1 MDAMIMLTRING
13 SRFALNCDLIERV
26 ESTHDTVLTLVD
38 GTRYL
43 VTESVDEVVESVRAY
58 RASIV
63 ALSHQLESIIEA
75 QPALRLVTDP
85 EAER

>member
-1 MDAMIMLTRING
+1 MITLTRING

-43 VTESVDEVVESVRAY
+43 VTESMGDVVEAVRAY

-63 ALSHQLESIIEA
+63 ALSHQLESLIVE

-85 EAER
+85 EVES

>member
-1 MDAMIMLTRING
+1 MIMLTRING

-43 VTESVDEVVESVRAY
+43 VTEGVEEVVEAVRAY
-58 RASIV
+58 RASVV
-63 ALSHQLESIIEA
+63 AISHSLETVIAE
-75 QPALRLVTDP
+75 QPMLRLVTDP
-85 EAER
+85 EVER

>member
-1 MDAMIMLTRING
+1 MITLTRING

-43 VTESVDEVVESVRAY
+43 VTESMDAVVEAVRAY
-58 RASIV
+58 RASVV
-63 ALSHQLESIIEA
+63 ALSHQLETVMQS

-85 EAER
+85 EVEH

>member
-1 MDAMIMLTRING
+1 MITLTRING

-43 VTESVDEVVESVRAY
+43 VTESMEDVVEAVRAY

-63 ALSHQLESIIEA
+63 ALSQQLEA
-75 QPALRLVTDP
+75 VLQPQPSLRLVTDP
-85 EAER
+85 EVEM

>member
-1 MDAMIMLTRING
+1 MITLTRING

-43 VTESVDEVVESVRAY
+43 VTESMDEVVEAVRAY
-58 RASIV
+58 RASVV
-63 ALSHQLESIIEA
+63 ALSHQLETVLQS

-85 EAER
+85 EVEH

>member
-1 MDAMIMLTRING
+1 MIMLTRING

-43 VTESVDEVVESVRAY
+43 VTEDVDTVVESVRAY
-58 RASIV
+58 RASVV
-63 ALSHQLESIIEA
+63 ALSHQLEAVIAE
-75 QPALRLVTDP
+75 QPQLRLVTDP

>member
-1 MDAMIMLTRING
+1 MIMLTRING

-43 VTESVDEVVESVRAY
+43 VTEGVEEVVEAVRAY
-58 RASIV
+58 RASVV
-63 ALSHQLESIIEA
+63 AISHSLQTVI
-75 QPALRLVTDP
+75 
-85 EAER
+85 AE

>member
-1 MDAMIMLTRING
+1 MIMLTRING
-13 SRFALNCDLIERV
+13 SQFALNCDLIERV

-43 VTESVDEVVESVRAY
+43 VTESVEEVVEAVRAY
-58 RASIV
+58 RASVV
-63 ALSHQLESIIEA
+63 AVSHQLEAVIQS
-75 QPALRLVTDP
+75 QPSLRLVTDP

>member
-1 MDAMIMLTRING
+1 MIMLTRING
-13 SRFALNCDLIERV
+13 SQFALNCDLIERI
-26 ESTHDTVLTLVD
+26 ESTHDTVITLVD

-43 VTESVDEVVESVRAY
+43 VTEGAEAVVEAVRAY

-63 ALSHQLESIIEA
+63 ALSNQIEA
-75 QPALRLVTDP
+75 VTSQPALRLVTEP

>member
-1 MDAMIMLTRING
+1 MIMLTRING

-43 VTESVDEVVESVRAY
+43 VTEGVEDVVEAVRAY
-58 RASIV
+58 RASVV
-63 ALSHQLESIIEA
+63 ALSHQLETVVAE
-75 QPALRLVTDP
+75 QPMLRLVTDP
-85 EAER
+85 DVER

>member
-1 MDAMIMLTRING
+1 MIMLTRING

-43 VTESVDEVVESVRAY
+43 VTEGVEEVVEAVRAY
-58 RASIV
+58 RASVV
-63 ALSHQLESIIEA
+63 ACPHQLEAVIQSSPRCA
-75 QPALRLVTDP
+75 W
-85 EAER
+85 

>member
-1 MDAMIMLTRING
+1 MIMLTRING

-43 VTESVDEVVESVRAY
+43 VTESVEEVVEAVRAY
-58 RASIV
+58 RASVV
-63 ALSHQLESIIEA
+63 ALSHQLETIIDS
-75 QPALRLVTDP
+75 QPLLRLVTDP
-85 EAER
+85 EVEH

>member
-1 MDAMIMLTRING
+1 MITLTRING

-26 ESTHDTVLTLVD
+26 ESAHDTVLTLTD

-43 VTESVDEVVESVRAY
+43 VTERVEEVVEAVRAY
-58 RASIV
+58 RASV
-63 ALSHQLESIIEA
+63 QALSSQLETVIAE
-75 QPALRLVTDP
+75 QPQLRLVTDP

>member
-1 MDAMIMLTRING
+1 MILLTRING

-43 VTESVDEVVESVRAY
+43 VTEGVEEVVEAVRAY
-58 RASIV
+58 RASVV
-63 ALSHQLESIIEA
+63 ALSQQLESIVSE

>member
-1 MDAMIMLTRING
+1 MIMLTRING

-63 ALSHQLESIIEA
+63 ALSHQLQSVIES

>member
-1 MDAMIMLTRING
+1 MIMLTRING
-13 SRFALNCDLIERV
+13 SQFALNCDLIERI
-26 ESTHDTVLTLVD
+26 ESTHDTVITLVD

-43 VTESVDEVVESVRAY
+43 VTEGAEAVVEAVRAY

-63 ALSHQLESIIEA
+63 ALSNHLEAVTA
-75 QPALRLVTDP
+75 QPALRLVTEP

>member
-1 MDAMIMLTRING
+1 MIMLTRING
-13 SRFALNCDLIERV
+13 SQFALNCDLIERV
-26 ESTHDTVLTLVD
+26 ESTHDTVLTLID

-43 VTESVDEVVESVRAY
+43 VTEAVEEVVEAVRAY

-63 ALSHQLESIIEA
+63 ALSHQLETVVQG
-75 QPALRLVTDP
+75 QPALRLVTEP

>member
-1 MDAMIMLTRING
+1 MILLTRING

-43 VTESVDEVVESVRAY
+43 VTEGVEEVVEAVRAY
-58 RASIV
+58 RASVV
-63 ALSHQLESIIEA
+63 ALSHQLESIVTE

>member
-1 MDAMIMLTRING
+1 MIMLTRING

-43 VTESVDEVVESVRAY
+43 VTEDVEMVVEAVRAY
-58 RASIV
+58 RASVV
-63 ALSHQLESIIEA
+63 ALSHSLEAVIAE
-75 QPALRLVTDP
+75 QPQLRLVTDP

>member
-1 MDAMIMLTRING
+1 MITLTRING

-43 VTESVDEVVESVRAY
+43 VTESVDEVVEAVRAY

-63 ALSHQLESIIEA
+63 ALSHQLESLIHE

-85 EAER
+85 EVER